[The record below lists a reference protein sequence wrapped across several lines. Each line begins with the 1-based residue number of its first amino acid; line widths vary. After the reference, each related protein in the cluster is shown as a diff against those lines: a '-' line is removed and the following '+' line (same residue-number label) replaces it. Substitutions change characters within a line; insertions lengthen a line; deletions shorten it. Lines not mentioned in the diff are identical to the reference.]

1 MKQLTLHS
9 IFGLLYT
16 QQEIADFLGVK
27 RESYTRACCIRD
39 STYIDYMIRV
49 KARAIADIKGKK
61 RYDHIRAAI
70 ENYK

>member
-1 MKQLTLHS
+1 MKTLTLHS

-16 QQEIADFLGVK
+16 QQEIANFLGIK
-27 RESYTRACCIRD
+27 RETYTRACSTRD
-39 STYIDYMIRV
+39 DSYIDYMIRV
-49 KARAIADIKGKK
+49 KARAIADIKSKK